1 MDLVTHTQ
9 REHSNHGVVTIERIY
24 REYSSVEVSETETQG
39 RVPSGVILIDFKD
52 DDGQVHTE
60 AAVDFADHF
69 G

>member
-9 REHSNHGVVTIERIY
+9 RQHSNYGVVTIERIY

-39 RVPSGVILIDFKD
+39 RVPSEAILIDFKD

-60 AAVDFADHF
+60 TAVDFADRLD
-69 G
+69 